1 MSEQKSSA
9 DGVAWNFEGLYK
21 SLDDPKLKADLEAV
35 VKGAE
40 EFERKYRNIMGPE
53 ITAPQLKE
61 ALDELER
68 LARDL
73 RKPHYYT
80 HLRFSQNCIS
90 KEAGAAKSMAEEY
103 YVKAQKPLV
112 FFELAWC
119 NLDDEIAKRV
129 MNAPELEKYKHYLDA
144 QRLMKPHQLTENEE
158 KLVAS
163 LELSG
168 RLAFVRLF
176 DETMGKI
183 EVIVTLD
190 GQEKKVPLDGALT
203 ILFDPNRETR
213 KMAHKAITQALAKD
227 SDLLTYIFNTLVQH
241 HATIDEFRKFPHP
254 ARVRN
259 INNEVE
265 DETVETLKT
274 AIDKNIQ
281 VVEKYYK
288 LKGRILGIEDQK
300 DYDRYAPITQE
311 SEFCSY
317 EDAKKMC
324 IEAYTKFNPRSGE
337 IAQMFFDN
345 GWIDA
350 ELRQGKE
357 GGAYSAGVSSDHH
370 PYIKLNY
377 TDSLNDASTMAHE
390 LGHGIH
396 QYLARDRGDL
406 SMGTSLCMAETA
418 SIFGEMLLFNKLVED
433 ETDPK
438 KKLNLLTGK
447 IEGTFASV
455 VRQIMMNRFETKL
468 HKARREQGELPAEL
482 INQFW
487 LEENKWMCGD
497 AIEMT
502 EEYGSWWSYVLHFVH
517 YPFYTYA
524 YSFGELM
531 VLSLYEQYQKEGQ
544 PFVDKY
550 IEMLSAGGSGYPKD
564 MMAKLGMDIQDP
576 AFWQNGMD
584 LIGRMVDQADEEAKK
599 LGY

>member
-21 SLDDPKLKADLEAV
+21 SLDDPKLKADLETV

-80 HLRFSQNCIS
+80 HLRFSQNCTS

-119 NLDDEIAKRV
+119 NLDDEIANRI

-183 EVIVTLD
+183 QVIVTLD

-311 SEFCSY
+311 SEYCSY

-337 IAQMFFDN
+337 IVQMFFDN

-390 LGHGIH
+390 LGHGVH

-564 MMAKLGMDIQDP
+564 MMVKLGMDIQDP

>member
-1 MSEQKSSA
+1 MAEQKSSA
-9 DGVAWNFEGLYK
+9 DGIAWNFEGLYN

-35 VKGAE
+35 VKRAE
-40 EFERKYRNIMGPE
+40 EFESKYRNLIGPNLE
-53 ITAPQLKE
+53 PAKLKE
-61 ALDELER
+61 AMDELER
-68 LARDL
+68 LIRDL
-73 RKPHYYT
+73 RKPHYYAN
-80 HLRFSQNCIS
+80 LRFSQNCTS
-90 KEAGAAKSMAEEY
+90 KEAGATKSMAEEY
-103 YVKAQKPLV
+103 FVKAQKPLV

-119 NLDDEIAKRV
+119 HLDDAIANKI
-129 MNAPELEKYKHYLDA
+129 MNAPELERYKHYLDA
-144 QRLMKPHQLTENEE
+144 QRLMTPHLLTENEE

-163 LELSG
+163 LDLSG
-168 RLAFVRLF
+168 RNAFVRLF
-176 DETMGKI
+176 DETMGKM
-183 EVIVTLD
+183 EVTVTLD

-203 ILFDPNRETR
+203 ILFDPDREKR
-213 KMAHKAITQALAKD
+213 KMAHKAVTKTLAKD
-227 SDLLTYIFNTLVQH
+227 MDLMVYIFNTLVQH

-259 INNEVE
+259 ISNEVE
-265 DETVETLKT
+265 DETVETMKT
-274 AIDKNIQ
+274 VIDKNIKM
-281 VVEKYYK
+281 VEKYYN

-300 DYDRYAPITQE
+300 DYDRYAPITQDIE
-311 SEFCSY
+311 PCTY
-317 EDAKKMC
+317 EEAKKMC
-324 IEAYTKFNPRSGE
+324 IDAYTKFNPRSGE
-337 IAQMFFDN
+337 IVQMFFDG

-357 GGAYSAGVSSDHH
+357 GGAFSAGVSSDHH
-370 PYIKLNY
+370 PYIKLNF

-406 SMGTSLCMAETA
+406 NMDTSLCMAETA

-447 IEGTFASV
+447 IESTFASV

-468 HKARREQGELPAEL
+468 HKARREQGELPVEL

-487 LEENKWMCGD
+487 TEENSWMFGD
-497 AIEMT
+497 SVEMT
-502 EEYGSWWSYVLHFVH
+502 EEYGTWWSYVLHFVH

-524 YSFGELM
+524 YAFGELM

-544 PFVDKY
+544 AFVDKY
-550 IEMLSAGGSGYPKD
+550 IEMLAAGGSGYPKEL
-564 MMAKLGMDIQDP
+564 MAKLGMDIQDP

-584 LIGRMVDQADEEAKK
+584 LIGRMVDQAEEEAQK